1 MDKAIIDIVED
12 VTAKLRDDIALVRMQ
27 GETIEHRI
35 EGLGRQV
42 EKIIELLTQIRDNT
56 RR

>member
-56 RR
+56 RL